1 MESGSIS
8 IFLSLY
14 RHTYEKFEV
23 YEKNKKILAAAIF
36 LTAGSAVAGPI
47 ELDMS
52 SWATDGDGNWMYQ
65 EADNSWYQSINGKAT
80 VLYDPNQS
88 SINSAISGTISVQTA
103 GDDDWIGFALGY
115 QQGEALQGTGT
126 DYWLVDWKKA
136 TQGDAPVGLGMY
148 HVTEGSGS
156 WTKTQEGSGFR
167 QVAAG
172 SNLANTG
179 WKSFTD
185 YTFDILFDSNLIEVF
200 INDTLEMSV
209 TAEIAGVDSFKDGS
223 FGFYNMSQSDVR
235 YSGAY
240 LSPVE
245 EVVSEEGRENLG
257 GPVAVSEPASMALL
271 GFGLLGL
278 MSRRKK
284 KK

>member
-1 MESGSIS
+1 MKR
-8 IFLSLY
+8 SL
-14 RHTYEKFEV
+14 
-23 YEKNKKILAAAIF
+23 LAAIAV
-36 LTAGSAVAGPI
+36 LTTGSVVAGPI

-52 SWATDGDGNWMYQ
+52 SWATDGDGNWTYQ
-65 EADNSWYQSINGKAT
+65 ETDNSWYQSINGSAT

-103 GDDDWIGFALGY
+103 SDDDWIGFALGY
-115 QQGEALQGTGT
+115 QQGEVLQGAGT

-156 WTKTQEGSGFR
+156 WTKTQTGSGFR
-167 QVAAG
+167 QVATG
-172 SNLANTG
+172 NNLANTG
-179 WKSFTD
+179 WESFTD

-209 TAEIAGVDSFKDGS
+209 TAEIAGVDRFKDGS
-223 FGFYNMSQSDVR
+223 FGFYNMSQSNVL

-245 EVVSEEGRENLG
+245 DVVSEEGRGNLG
-257 GPVAVSEPASMALL
+257 GPVSVSEPASMALL
-271 GFGLLGL
+271 GFGFLGL
-278 MSRRKK
+278 FARRKK
-284 KK
+284 KKQ